1 MEFSIKVSGIA
12 VLRTQLRDMWLHALV
27 EQYRGIRRQVMRRSE
42 GEAFLLRRYARIH
55 GKPLALT
62 NPQTFTEKLFCRM
75 IAWNRGDMP
84 PRFTQLADK
93 FAVRSHVA
101 QMIGAEYL
109 TRLLWH
115 GDDPRAIPFDRLPAE
130 YVIKPSHAAGKV
142 IIVKGQTDRDEII
155 QTVSGWLANNYYWHG
170 RESQYYG
177 IPPRILIEEY
187 LTAEDGNPP
196 FDYKFYCF
204 NGVPEQI
211 LVRNHTHDICPFFD
225 TAWKFLDFSDEVRAV
240 RPSVPKPANLDEML
254 ALAAKLS
261 VGFGYVRLDFYNVKG
276 RVYFGEF
283 TFTPAAGIIKYDPE
297 WWDLKLGEKW
307 DLSLDC

>member
-1 MEFSIKVSGIA
+1 MESSIYASGTA
-12 VLRTQLRDMWLHALV
+12 VLRAQLRDTWLHDLV
-27 EQYRGIRRQVMRRSE
+27 GQYRVIKRQVMRRSE

-55 GKPLALT
+55 GKPLRLT
-62 NPQTFTEKLFCRM
+62 NPQTFTEKLFWRM
-75 IAWNRGDMP
+75 ITWNRGDMP
-84 PRFTQLADK
+84 RRFTQLADK
-93 FAVRSHVA
+93 FAVRAHVA
-101 QMIGAEYL
+101 RVIGEEYL

-142 IIVKGQTDRDEII
+142 IIVKGHADRDGII
-155 QTVSGWLANNYYWHG
+155 RTVSDWLADNYYWHG
-170 RESQYYG
+170 REFQYYG

-187 LTAEDGNPP
+187 LTAEDGSPP

-204 NGVPEQI
+204 NGVPEQV

-225 TAWKFLDFSDEVRAV
+225 TTWKFLDFSDEAGAV

-254 ALAAKLS
+254 ALSAKLS
-261 VGFGYVRLDFYNVKG
+261 SGFGYVRLDFYNVKG
-276 RVYFGEF
+276 CVYFGEF

-297 WWDLKLGEKW
+297 CWDLKLGERW
-307 DLSLDC
+307 NLSLDC